1 MGHYIGEICII
12 LQVVCS
18 RLRTLAVP
26 NNQKASPHV
35 ILTCTQKGRSVP
47 HFISFLVVREEQ
59 AAGLVPEAIRC
70 LINAAT
76 ERHHPINFHLW
87 TLSHLAPSS
96 PTHS

>member
-1 MGHYIGEICII
+1 MSHYIGEICII

-47 HFISFLVVREEQ
+47 HFISFRVVREEQ
-59 AAGLVPEAIRC
+59 VAGLVPEAIRC
-70 LINAAT
+70 LNDAVT
-76 ERHHPINFHLW
+76 ERHQPINIHLW
-87 TLSHLAPSS
+87 SLGHLG
-96 PTHS
+96 H